1 MKQQK
6 EMKKPWGMYEV
17 LLNEPEYKVKRIT
30 LNPNQQ
36 FSLQYHNHR
45 WEEWGIVQGSGVVYT
60 SGYAKPCRVG
70 DRFNI
75 PPKNIHRATAGDDGL
90 VFIEVQR
97 GKCEEEDIVRL
108 EDDYG
113 RIEKETKRKP
123 FEPIELGEQRKITV

>member
-1 MKQQK
+1 M
-6 EMKKPWGMYEV
+6 EKPWGKYEV
-17 LLNEPEYKVKRIT
+17 LLDEPEYKVKKIT

-36 FSLQYHNHR
+36 FSLQYHNNR
-45 WEEWGIVQGSGVVYT
+45 SEDWVIVEGSGTVATAPPLKV
-60 SGYAKPCRVG
+60 GIIKPCAVG
-70 DRFNI
+70 DRFHI
-75 PPKNIHRATAGDDGL
+75 PKKHMHRATAGDDGL
-90 VFIEVQR
+90 VFIEVQI

>member
-45 WEEWGIVQGSGVVYT
+45 WEDWVIVQGSGVVYT

-75 PPKNIHRATAGDDGL
+75 APKNIHRATASDDGL

-97 GKCEEEDIVRL
+97 GSCYEEDIVRL

-113 RIEKETKRKP
+113 RIEEKPKRKP
-123 FEPIELGEQRKITV
+123 FEPVTA